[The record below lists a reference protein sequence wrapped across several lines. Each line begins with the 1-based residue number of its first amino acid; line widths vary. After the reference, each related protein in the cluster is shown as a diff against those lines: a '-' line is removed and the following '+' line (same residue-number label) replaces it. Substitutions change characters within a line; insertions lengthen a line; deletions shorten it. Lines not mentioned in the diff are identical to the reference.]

1 MNEYVLLMFN
11 FILELLDLELL
22 RFYLSLHFECSL
34 LHLIL
39 QVTAHVFSLFILH
52 YFVETFKE
60 LAADQIIKHV
70 HLLFFLLDYHVF
82 DELLTNGA
90 PDILLR
96 LRFLKLFLLFIDCLE
111 IFLELLLS
119 DVVDVEDAVTDHFL
133 LQALAEGYLSLFVL
147 LDELLCLL
155 LRNWID
161 GEELFLIIGPCQL

>member
-1 MNEYVLLMFN
+1 MNEYVLFMFN

-39 QVTAHVFSLFILH
+39 QVSAHVFSLFVLYH
-52 YFVETFKE
+52 FVEAVKE
-60 LAADQIIKHV
+60 ISADQIIKHV
-70 HLLFFLLDYHVF
+70 HLLFFLFDYHIF

-90 PDILLR
+90 PDILLCLR
-96 LRFLKLFLLFIDCLE
+96 LLNLFLLFINCLQ

-133 LQALAEGYLSLFVL
+133 LQALAEGNLPLFVL
-147 LDELLCLL
+147 LDELLCLFL
-155 LRNWID
+155 WNWID
-161 GEELFLIIGPCQL
+161 GEELFLIIGPLQL